1 MPSSAAPLRTRSLFV
16 TILAWSGIAV
26 GILGCVEAALVLFA
40 HKQGL
45 PPLHF
50 LLAAPLVLAAAIG
63 LHQRRNWAR
72 WFYIVIL
79 GLGIANFAVRFA
91 LHGGRGLGLFIVS
104 LGVLLNGLLIARLCS
119 RPVRAEFQ
127 THDAA

>member
-1 MPSSAAPLRTRSLFV
+1 MSSTASPLRTRSLFV
-16 TILAWSGIAV
+16 TILAWLGVAV
-26 GILGCVEAALVLFA
+26 GILGCLGAVLAIVA

-45 PPLHF
+45 PPLRF
-50 LLAAPLVLAAAIG
+50 LLASPLLLAAAIG
-63 LHQRRNWAR
+63 LHQRRDWAR

-127 THDAA
+127 AYDPA

>member
-1 MPSSAAPLRTRSLFV
+1 MSSPAAPLRTRSRFV

-26 GILGCVEAALVLFA
+26 GILGCLGAVMVLVA

-45 PPLHF
+45 PPLRF
-50 LLAAPLVLAAAIG
+50 LIASPLLLAAAIS
-63 LHQRRNWAR
+63 LRQRRDWAR

-127 THDAA
+127 A